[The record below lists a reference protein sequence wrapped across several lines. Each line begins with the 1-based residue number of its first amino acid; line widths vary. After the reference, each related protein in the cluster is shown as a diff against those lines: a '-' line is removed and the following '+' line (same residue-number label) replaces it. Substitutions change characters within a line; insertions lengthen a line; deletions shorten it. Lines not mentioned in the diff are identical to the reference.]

1 MSNKSKNKEWIVIII
16 WIIVTT
22 IICVFCG
29 LAIFFG
35 WTTQIFTLG

>member
-1 MSNKSKNKEWIVIII
+1 MSNKKKNKELIVIII
-16 WIIVTT
+16 WIIVFI

-35 WTTQIFTLG
+35 WTNYFFTLD